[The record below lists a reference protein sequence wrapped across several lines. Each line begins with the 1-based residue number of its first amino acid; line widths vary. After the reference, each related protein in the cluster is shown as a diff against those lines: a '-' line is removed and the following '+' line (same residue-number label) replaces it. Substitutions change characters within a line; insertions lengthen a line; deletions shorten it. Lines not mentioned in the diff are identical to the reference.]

1 MGQKVNPIGL
11 RVGIIRSWES
21 RWFSEKNYRQWLAED
36 IKLREFVK
44 ARFFGAGVSR
54 VEIERAPSKVKVTIH
69 TARPGV
75 VIGKGGAGVEE
86 LRTLLS
92 RRVDA
97 NVFVN
102 IVEVRKPE
110 TNAQLV
116 AESIA
121 QQLLKR
127 IAFRRAMK
135 KAISQA
141 MKFGVKGVKVN
152 LAGRLGGAEMSR
164 TERYHEGRVP
174 LHTLRADIDYG
185 YTIARTTYGAIGVKV
200 WVYKG
205 EVLEEKKS
213 IRKALG

>member
-44 ARFFGAGVSR
+44 ERFFGAGVSR
-54 VEIERAPSKVKVTIH
+54 VEIERAPGKVKVTIH

-75 VIGKGGAGVEE
+75 VIGKGGAGVDE

-92 RRVDA
+92 KRVDA

-121 QQLLKR
+121 QQLTKR

-135 KAISQA
+135 KAITQA

-152 LAGRLGGAEMSR
+152 LSGRLGGAEMSR

-174 LHTLRADIDYG
+174 LHTLRADIEYG